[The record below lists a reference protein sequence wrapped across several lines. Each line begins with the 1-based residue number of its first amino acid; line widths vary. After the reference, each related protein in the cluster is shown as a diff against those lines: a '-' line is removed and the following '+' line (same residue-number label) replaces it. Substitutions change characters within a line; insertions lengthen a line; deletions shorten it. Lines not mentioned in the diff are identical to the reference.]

1 LTIVVLLV
9 LAGIWGAVLVP
20 PLLRGRAE
28 GRPADSIVDFRRQ
41 LSVLRRTSPLA
52 SSQASA
58 SALADV
64 AQRSFAMSAMSAG
77 PVGVGATVGP
87 ASAARRLR
95 TQRRRREVFFSLL
108 GGVAGT
114 LLLGLIPG
122 LHAVLMVN
130 VLVDIAFAGYL
141 FALLRFRNLAAER
154 EMKLRFL
161 PQPRRIE
168 PALLLRRSA
177 N

>member
-1 LTIVVLLV
+1 VVLLV

-64 AQRSFAMSAMSAG
+64 AQRSFAMSAG
-77 PVGVGATVGP
+77 PIGVGATVGP